1 MIILSVLLCMDT
13 NLVPGS
19 VQHTQQSEKY
29 LLHCWTLLS
38 TVSIFIMLK
47 EVANLSAL
55 LEQLIPGTTLLFQ
68 LESAHLLALKLS
80 ISNPTNPGW
89 KVLYHTPILSTQ
101 ILLESPVKIYKKRD
115 HLISKFSY
123 KILSKLLK
131 NKCSQ
136 ATQNLTFLL
145 SLLFNFKLWPIINNN
160 KDGEGYKKYFLLYLY
175 TK

>member
-47 EVANLSAL
+47 EVANLNAL

-68 LESAHLLALKLS
+68 LESARS
-80 ISNPTNPGW
+80 SF
-89 KVLYHTPILSTQ
+89 
-101 ILLESPVKIYKKRD
+101 SPEAVD
-115 HLISKFSY
+115 
-123 KILSKLLK
+123 
-131 NKCSQ
+131 
-136 ATQNLTFLL
+136 
-145 SLLFNFKLWPIINNN
+145 FKSH
-160 KDGEGYKKYFLLYLY
+160 
-175 TK
+175 